1 MITISARIE
10 KEILDEIDKIV
21 KKMDIDRSIAIRNL
35 LKIGIKDYKIKEA
48 MDLLRQKKITVW
60 KAAELADLTY
70 REVLAKLKEQ
80 NIPFPISKEELL
92 REFNEISSE

>member
-1 MITISARIE
+1 MITISARID

-21 KKMDIDRSIAIRNL
+21 QKLDIDRSVAIRNL
-35 LKIGIKDYKIKEA
+35 LKIGINEHKIREA
-48 MDLLRQKKITVW
+48 LDLVRQKKISIW

-70 REVLAKLKEQ
+70 REVLDKLKEQ
-80 NIPFPISKEELL
+80 NIPFPISKEEIL

>member
-10 KEILDEIDKIV
+10 KEILEEIDKIV
-21 KKMDIDRSIAIRNL
+21 QKMDIDRSIAIRNL
-35 LKIGIKDYKIKEA
+35 LKIGLNDYKIKEA
-48 MDLLRQKKITVW
+48 LDLLRQKKISVW

-70 REVLAKLKEQ
+70 RGILDKLKEQ

-92 REFNEISSE
+92 REFDEISSE